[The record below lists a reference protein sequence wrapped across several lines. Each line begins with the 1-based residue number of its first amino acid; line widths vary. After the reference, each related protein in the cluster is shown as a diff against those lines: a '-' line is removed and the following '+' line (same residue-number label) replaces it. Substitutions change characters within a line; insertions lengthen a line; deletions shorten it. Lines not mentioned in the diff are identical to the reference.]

1 VLTLSSALQ
10 GTDGA
15 AGSGVARPFYALI
28 MRTGDRIAFDY
39 DGNVQMFYDSTVLSG
54 GGGIHLKSGVYVD
67 GSIATGGGGGITVG
81 SGGVTSYGAISV
93 LGGLTSSTG
102 VNVTG
107 GFLQPSSFTVA
118 SLPNASATPANAIIW
133 VSNALKP
140 GEASGSGS
148 GVLACRNAAGTAW
161 LRIGDYTALAA

>member
-1 VLTLSSALQ
+1 
-10 GTDGA
+10 
-15 AGSGVARPFYALI
+15 
-28 MRTGDRIAFDY
+28 
-39 DGNVQMFYDSTVLSG
+39 MFYDSTVFNG
-54 GGGIHLKSGVYVD
+54 GGGVHLKASLYVD
-67 GSIATGGGGGITVG
+67 SSIATNGTGGITAG
-81 SGGVTSYGAISV
+81 SGGVTSTGTISA

-118 SLPNASATPANAIIW
+118 GLPSAGSAPANAIIW

-148 GVLACRNAAGTAW
+148 GVLACRNSAGTAW
-161 LRIGDYTALAA
+161 LRIGDYTAVAQ